1 MALTINGTTGI
12 ETNTDTGKL
21 KFGTG
26 DDLEIYHDGTESFIH
41 NNTDDLNIEGDSIK
55 IRAHNG
61 EAYIVCAANG
71 AVGLRH
77 DNNEKLATTSGGIEV
92 TGGIN
97 LSTNLS
103 LVDSGIIKLGTGDDL
118 QIKHDGTN
126 NIIHASN
133 GYIQHRA
140 SAHFFNDEA
149 SSINFIRLE
158 NSAAKLCY
166 GGNTKLETTSAGG
179 TLTGNWAGKVGLQ
192 NAQQWRVNS
201 NFTMDTSGAIITSN
215 WEAVDTD
222 GGDSIGSSMS
232 ESSGV
237 FTFPSTGKYWIVSH
251 WNSQMSSGQYQGF
264 EVQVSTDSGSSY
276 NMRMENYDSTG
287 GTGHFSSIASA
298 CVIDV
303 TNAST
308 FRFKFRFV
316 SSTPCTVEGNTNT
329 QRSGFTILRLGDT

>member
-1 MALTINGTTGI
+1 MATIDLGKIKQVFRGTYNNATAYVPDDLVVF
-12 ETNTDTGKL
+12 TDTGITSTYICTTASTGNNPSSGGTAHANWAYLAKGVADPIPSQSGQSG
-21 KFGTG
+21 KFLTTNGSTLSFDTVSAGITEMDEWRIHSNFNNNGTNDVTANWERNDTMFEKIGTG
-26 DDLEIYHDGTESFIH
+26 
-41 NNTDDLNIEGDSIK
+41 
-55 IRAHNG
+55 
-61 EAYIVCAANG
+61 
-71 AVGLRH
+71 
-77 DNNEKLATTSGGIEV
+77 
-92 TGGIN
+92 
-97 LSTNLS
+97 
-103 LVDSGIIKLGTGDDL
+103 
-118 QIKHDGTN
+118 
-126 NIIHASN
+126 
-133 GYIQHRA
+133 
-140 SAHFFNDEA
+140 
-149 SSINFIRLE
+149 
-158 NSAAKLCY
+158 
-166 GGNTKLETTSAGG
+166 
-179 TLTGNWAGKVGLQ
+179 LT
-192 NAQQWRVNS
+192 
-201 NFTMDTSGAIITSN
+201 
-215 WEAVDTD
+215 
-222 GGDSIGSSMS
+222 